1 MRYSLCVAALAA
13 SLLALPTP
21 DVEAQ
26 EERFTIELEGG
37 ERRQVT
43 ETEKFALKAVS

>member
-13 SLLALPTP
+13 TILALPTP

-26 EERFTIELEGG
+26 EEIFTIELEGG
-37 ERRQVT
+37 KRQQVT
-43 ETEKFALKAVS
+43 EAEKFALKAVS